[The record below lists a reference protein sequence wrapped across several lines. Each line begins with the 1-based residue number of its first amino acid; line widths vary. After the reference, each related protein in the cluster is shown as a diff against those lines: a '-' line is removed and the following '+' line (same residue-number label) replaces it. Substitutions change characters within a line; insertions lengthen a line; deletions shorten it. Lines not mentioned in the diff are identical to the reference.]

1 MRALNLDYREDN
13 SLRNWLGYL
22 ILALAA
28 ALALAIAVHFSHL
41 RQQASALQSQID
53 AIDNRVQSKAS
64 AKNSDLPPQKL
75 AEVFKFS
82 NRTIHQLNLP
92 WTILFAQL
100 EKAKE
105 EGVALLSVEPNANN
119 STIKV
124 AGEAKNYEAMLRY
137 VRTLSEQGVFQ
148 GVYLTDHKM
157 DEQNPD
163 KPIHFSLE
171 ASWRAN

>member
-1 MRALNLDYREDN
+1 MRALNLDYRDDN
-13 SLRNWLGYL
+13 SVRNWLGYL
-22 ILALAA
+22 FLALAA
-28 ALALAIAVHFSHL
+28 ALALAIALHFSHL
-41 RQQASALQSQID
+41 REQANALQSQID
-53 AIDNRVQSKAS
+53 AIDSRVQ
-64 AKNSDLPPQKL
+64 AKSSTNNSELPPQKL

-92 WTILFAQL
+92 WNILFSQL
-100 EKAKE
+100 EKAKDD
-105 EGVALLSVEPNANN
+105 GVALLSVEPNAN
-119 STIKV
+119 STTIKV

-163 KPIHFSLE
+163 KPIRFSLE
-171 ASWRAN
+171 ASWLAN